1 MRSGTGNTAEFKED
15 NMSIHVVVMGVAGCG
30 KSTVAEAIHE
40 RLGYVYAEGD
50 DFHPQANIDK
60 MSAGIPLT
68 DEDRWPWLKV
78 INTWMVAREALDEN
92 TVVSSSALKRSY
104 REVLA
109 QNVPTFFV
117 HLTGSQE
124 LIQQR
129 LNERKGH
136 FIVHSF
142 SRRYRFFTHVFS
154 QFGSDE
160 NRRSL
165 FHDFLVTALHGT
177 FAFAQMND
185 VSMLVT
191 KNLELDVMRLFNELL
206 QVNRV
211 VAKGR
216 Q

>member
-1 MRSGTGNTAEFKED
+1 MF
-15 NMSIHVVVMGVAGCG
+15 HLQAG
-30 KSTVAEAIHE
+30 
-40 RLGYVYAEGD
+40 
-50 DFHPQANIDK
+50 
-60 MSAGIPLT
+60 
-68 DEDRWPWLKV
+68 
-78 INTWMVAREALDEN
+78 
-92 TVVSSSALKRSY
+92 
-104 REVLA
+104 
-109 QNVPTFFV
+109 V
-117 HLTGSQE
+117 HLKE
-124 LIQQR
+124 IIVAV
-129 LNERKGH
+129 
-136 FIVHSF
+136 FINKEFDSTRTDVVHSF
-142 SRRYRFFTHVFS
+142 SCRHCFFTHVFS

-177 FAFAQMND
+177 FTFAQMND

>member
-1 MRSGTGNTAEFKED
+1 MPALLDILLFQLKHLSVGNFNLLFHQIYSD
-15 NMSIHVVVMGVAGCG
+15 HFFRNRMFHLQAG
-30 KSTVAEAIHE
+30 
-40 RLGYVYAEGD
+40 
-50 DFHPQANIDK
+50 
-60 MSAGIPLT
+60 
-68 DEDRWPWLKV
+68 
-78 INTWMVAREALDEN
+78 
-92 TVVSSSALKRSY
+92 
-104 REVLA
+104 
-109 QNVPTFFV
+109 V
-117 HLTGSQE
+117 HLKE
-124 LIQQR
+124 IIVAV
-129 LNERKGH
+129 
-136 FIVHSF
+136 FINKEFDSTRTDVVHSF

-165 FHDFLVTALHGT
+165 FYDFLVTALHGT

-211 VAKGR
+211 IAKGR